1 MQGISSKSA
10 GGLENKHKF
19 NGIEQNNDF
28 DLNMYDAF
36 YRNLDPQLGRFWQI
50 DPKPDLSESLYSAM
64 GNNPILKADFLGDT
78 AIVFGSDGNFLRFQD
93 DGKKRFSGRRIT
105 SETSTTNAD
114 GTTTTVTKYNKFKLN
129 DGKLVAQ
136 AVKNGVINKVEMVS
150 GTKMDRQMDRSGVT
164 TDAARSNPLSY
175 AKAQGVSGGAM
186 DYAVQGAA
194 AGDLNKNTLYV
205 TGGVGYDIADFGNF
219 LFGRGIGELG
229 IPSGFGEMGGQYNHI
244 MNGRRGNDV
253 TPLFD
258 LGPGTYGKPGWFDA
272 TSDQQAI
279 SNGYSS
285 SPAVI
290 KAQQEIQQRIN
301 NYMKN
306 WRPYQN

>member
-1 MQGISSKSA
+1 MAGISSKAA

-93 DGKKRFSGRRIT
+93 DGKKRFAGRRIT
-105 SETSTTNAD
+105 SETTTTNAD

-150 GTKMDRQMDRSGVT
+150 GAKMDRQMDRSGVT
-164 TDAARSNPLSY
+164 TTAARNSPLSY
-175 AKAQGVSGGAM
+175 ALAQGRQGGAM

-229 IPSGFGEMGGQYNHI
+229 IPSGFGETGGQYNHI
-244 MNGRRGNDV
+244 RYGRRGTDV
-253 TPLFD
+253 TSLFD
-258 LGPGTYGKPGWFDA
+258 LGPGTYGEPGRFDA
-272 TSDQQAI
+272 ASDQQAI

-301 NYMKN
+301 NYMQN